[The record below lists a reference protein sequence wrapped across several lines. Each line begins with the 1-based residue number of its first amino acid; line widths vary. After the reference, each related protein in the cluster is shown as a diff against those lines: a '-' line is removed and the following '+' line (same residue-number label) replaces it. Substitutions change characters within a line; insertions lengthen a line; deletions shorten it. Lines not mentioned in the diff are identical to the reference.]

1 MNNPGISMPGD
12 KKKRLILLARRILKS
27 LSSNGAHTDVSAVD
41 PKLSGRTYAI
51 PFDEVWK
58 AAVTVSRKR
67 MRGWSVLYRDDRSGV
82 IVAEALTLLLRSKD
96 DIRISIQ
103 LDENGQTRVD
113 LRATS
118 QQKKRDWGR
127 NFRRISKF
135 LISLDNELAVS
146 PEHIL
151 NQSWTN
157 W

>member
-1 MNNPGISMPGD
+1 MPRD
-12 KKKRLILLARRILKS
+12 KKTRLILLAQRILKS
-27 LSSNGAHTDVSAVD
+27 LSSNDAHTDVSAAD
-41 PKLSGRTYAI
+41 PKLRGRTYAI

-113 LRATS
+113 LRAAS
-118 QQKKRDWGR
+118 QQRKRDWGR
-127 NFRRISKF
+127 NLRRVSKF
-135 LISLDNELAVS
+135 LLCLDNELAVS

-151 NQSWTN
+151 NQNWTN